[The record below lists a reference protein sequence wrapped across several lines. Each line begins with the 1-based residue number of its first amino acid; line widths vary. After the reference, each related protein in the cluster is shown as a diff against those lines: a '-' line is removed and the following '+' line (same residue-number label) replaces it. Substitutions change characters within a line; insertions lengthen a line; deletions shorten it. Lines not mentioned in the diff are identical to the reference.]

1 MMKVDKI
8 HQLAMSDN
16 GFVFDPLTGY
26 SYNVNETGRFILK
39 CMNEGKNKDEI
50 IHCLLEEFEVELDL
64 AENDMNYFISQLSV
78 YQLI

>member
-1 MMKVDKI
+1 MKIDKI
-8 HQLAMSDN
+8 HQLAMSEN

-39 CMNEGKNKDEI
+39 CLNEEMNNNEI
-50 IHCLLEEFEVELDL
+50 IHKLVEEYEVSPDL
-64 AENDMNYFISQLSV
+64 AENDLNYFYSQLSV